1 MSLSANAAA
10 SIVER
15 VKQGVG
21 NLAHVQEWPD
31 DGGAQ
36 SKRGLAH
43 SRAEI
48 WVGYLGSRWD
58 KPVGGGAQDRLML
71 FDVGILVRQ
80 LNGAAGIS
88 AYLESARDL
97 LQGWTLPQ
105 GGAPLYVVDDKF
117 VAHDNGIW
125 RYNLTVATKFPCV
138 PLEVADEDLPPFVY
152 ARLESS
158 LGELSEVGTPPP

>member
-1 MSLSANAAA
+1 MSLSKNAVA

-15 VKQGVG
+15 IKQGVG

-31 DGGAQ
+31 DNGAK

-43 SRAEI
+43 PRAEI
-48 WVGYLGSRWD
+48 WAGYLGSRWD
-58 KPVGGGAQDRLML
+58 KPVGGGAQERLML
-71 FDVGILVRQ
+71 FDIGILVRQ

-88 AYLESARDL
+88 AYLESAREL

-125 RYNLTVATKFPCV
+125 RYNLTVAAKVPCV
-138 PLEVADEDLPPFVY
+138 PLGVDDEDLPPFVY
-152 ARLESS
+152 GRLESA
-158 LGELSEVGTPPP
+158 LTGVSEVGEEPV